1 VELPEAGREPK
12 NRKPKNVFINMGTT
26 RFWLFLFL
34 GQIAVLAILAWLGE
48 ARTPAPLRWLGIACI
63 VGIFLSAP
71 ALMIKTFVAGQR
83 RVGNAELSMVRGVQ
97 RNEVALI
104 VGSWV
109 LMGAALAMAWPTIKR
124 DIAAERQANATSAQV
139 SANPA
144 DVAAMSAPPPSPVPE
159 SASRVN
165 DPVVTPAAGSPERAA
180 ILDALR
186 TRLKTTSRFK
196 VDHMKLAGE
205 WAFVRATE
213 IVELDGNEQ
222 QETDL
227 TVAAL
232 LEKPKGSTTGWW
244 RIADYWTLPENDA
257 KPLADF
263 TRRVKQRIAAERLP
277 PALLPDDL

>member
-1 VELPEAGREPK
+1 MTV
-12 NRKPKNVFINMGTT
+12 GTT

-48 ARTPAPLRWLGIACI
+48 SRTTAPLRWLGIACI

-71 ALMIKTFVAGQR
+71 ALMIKSFVAGQQ
-83 RVGNAELSMVRGVQ
+83 RVGNGELSMVRGVQ

-104 VGSWV
+104 LGSWV
-109 LMGAALAMAWPTIKR
+109 LMAAALAMAWPTIKQ
-124 DIAAERQANATSAQV
+124 DIAAERQANAVAAEVSATSA
-139 SANPA
+139 
-144 DVAAMSAPPPSPVPE
+144 DIAAMSASPPSPVPE
-159 SASRVN
+159 SQSREN
-165 DPVVTPAAGSPERAA
+165 DAVMTPAVGSPERAA

-186 TRLKTTSRFK
+186 TRLKTKSRFK
-196 VDHMKLAGE
+196 VDHIRTAGE
-205 WAFVRATE
+205 WAFIRATE
-213 IVELDGNEQ
+213 TVQVEGDEQ

-244 RIADYWTLPENDA
+244 RIVDYWTLPENDE

-263 TRRVKQRIAAERLP
+263 TRRVKQRIAAGRLP
-277 PALLPDDL
+277 AALLPDDL

>member
-1 VELPEAGREPK
+1 MGKWKILAIVASPSIAT
-12 NRKPKNVFINMGTT
+12 MGTT

-48 ARTPAPLRWLGIACI
+48 ARTTAPLRWLGIVCI

-71 ALMIKTFVAGQR
+71 ALMIKSFVAGQR
-83 RVGNAELSMVRGVQ
+83 RIGNGERSMVRGVQ

-109 LMGAALAMAWPTIKR
+109 LMGAALAMAWPRIKQ
-124 DIAAERQANATSAQV
+124 DIAAERRANAMAAQV
-139 SANPA
+139 NASPA
-144 DVAAMSAPPPSPVPE
+144 DIAAMSAPAPSAVPE
-159 SASRVN
+159 SESRV
-165 DPVVTPAAGSPERAA
+165 DEPVVTPGAGSPERAA

-186 TRLKTTSRFK
+186 TRLKTKSRFK
-196 VDHMKLAGE
+196 VDHIRLAGE

-213 IVELDGNEQ
+213 VVELDGNEQ

-244 RIADYWTLPENDA
+244 RIADYWTLPENDER
-257 KPLADF
+257 PLADF

-277 PALLPDDL
+277 NALLPEDL

>member
-1 VELPEAGREPK
+1 
-12 NRKPKNVFINMGTT
+12 MGST

-34 GQIAVLAILAWLGE
+34 GQIVVLAILSWLGE
-48 ARTPAPLRWLGIACI
+48 ARTTVPLRWLGIACI

-71 ALMIKTFVAGQR
+71 AMMIKSFVSAQR
-83 RVGNAELSMVRGVQ
+83 RIGNGELSMVRGVQ

-104 VGSWV
+104 LGSWV
-109 LMGAALAMAWPTIKR
+109 LMGAALAMAWPTIKQ
-124 DIAAERQANATSAQV
+124 DIAAERQANTMAAQV
-139 SANPA
+139 NASPA
-144 DVAAMSAPPPSPVPE
+144 DIAAMSAPPPSSVPE
-159 SASRVN
+159 SESRVD
-165 DPVVTPAAGSPERAA
+165 DPVLTPAAGSPERAA

-186 TRLKTTSRFK
+186 TRLKIESRFK
-196 VDHMKLAGE
+196 VDHLKLAGE

-213 IVELDGNEQ
+213 IVELEGNEQ

-244 RIADYWTLPENDA
+244 RIADYWTLPENEE

-277 PALLPDDL
+277 AALLPDDL

>member
-1 VELPEAGREPK
+1 
-12 NRKPKNVFINMGTT
+12 MGTT
-26 RFWLFLFL
+26 RFWLILFL
-34 GQIAVLAILAWLGE
+34 GQIAVLAVLAALGE
-48 ARTPAPLRWLGIACI
+48 TRITAPLRWLGIACI

-71 ALMIKTFVAGQR
+71 ALMIKSFVAGQR
-83 RVGNAELSMVRGVQ
+83 RIGNGELSMVRGVQ

-104 VGSWV
+104 LGSWV
-109 LMGAALAMAWPTIKR
+109 LMGAALAMAWPTIRK
-124 DIAAERQANATSAQV
+124 DIADERRANAAAAAMAAT
-139 SANPA
+139 PA
-144 DVAAMSAPPPSPVPE
+144 DVAAMSAPPPSPVSHSE
-159 SASRVN
+159 SRVD

-186 TRLKTTSRFK
+186 TRLETSSRFR

-213 IVELDGNEQ
+213 IVELDGNER

-244 RIADYWTLPENDA
+244 RIADYWTLPDNEQR
-257 KPLADF
+257 PLADF
-263 TRRVKQRIAAERLP
+263 TRRVKQRVAAERLP
-277 PALLPDDL
+277 AALLPDDL

>member
-1 VELPEAGREPK
+1 
-12 NRKPKNVFINMGTT
+12 MGST

-48 ARTPAPLRWLGIACI
+48 GRTPAPLRWLGIACI

-83 RVGNAELSMVRGVQ
+83 RVGNADLAMVRGVQ

-109 LMGAALAMAWPTIKR
+109 MMGAALAMAWPTIKR
-124 DIAAERQANATSAQV
+124 DIAAERQANTVAAQSSAG
-139 SANPA
+139 PA
-144 DVAAMSAPPPSPVPE
+144 DISLDSTLRTPLGTAERGVIPSERGE
-159 SASRVN
+159 SRNLQSPDAGAQDR
-165 DPVVTPAAGSPERAA
+165 VVTPGPGSPERTA

-186 TRLKTTSRFK
+186 TRLKTKSKFR
-196 VDHMKLAGE
+196 VGHIRMAGE

-213 IVELDGNEQ
+213 VVELDGNEE

-227 TVAAL
+227 TVEAL
-232 LEKPKGSTTGWW
+232 LEKPKASTTGWW
-244 RIADYWTLPENDA
+244 RIADYWTLPENDQRPRA
-257 KPLADF
+257 AF
-263 TRRVKQRIAAERLP
+263 IGRVKQRIAAERLP
-277 PALLPDDL
+277 AALLPEDL

>member
-1 VELPEAGREPK
+1 
-12 NRKPKNVFINMGTT
+12 MGTT

-48 ARTPAPLRWLGIACI
+48 SRTSAPLRWLGIACL

-71 ALMIKTFVAGQR
+71 ALMIKSFVAGQR
-83 RVGNAELSMVRGVQ
+83 RIGNGELSMVRGVQ

-104 VGSWV
+104 LGSWV
-109 LMGAALAMAWPTIKR
+109 LIGAALAMAWPTIRK
-124 DIAAERQANATSAQV
+124 DIADERQANATA
-139 SANPA
+139 AAMAAATPA

-159 SASRVN
+159 SASRVD

-186 TRLKTTSRFK
+186 TRLKTKSRFK
-196 VDHMKLAGE
+196 VDHMRLAGE

-213 IVELDGNEQ
+213 IVELDGNER

-244 RIADYWTLPENDA
+244 RIADYWTLPENEER
-257 KPLADF
+257 PLADF
-263 TRRVKQRIAAERLP
+263 TRRVKQRVAAERLP
-277 PALLPDDL
+277 AALLPDDL

>member
-1 VELPEAGREPK
+1 
-12 NRKPKNVFINMGTT
+12 MGTT

-34 GQIAVLAILAWLGE
+34 GQIVVLAILAWLGE
-48 ARTPAPLRWLGIACI
+48 SRTTAPLRWLGIACI

-83 RVGNAELSMVRGVQ
+83 RVGNADLAMVRGVQ

-109 LMGAALAMAWPTIKR
+109 LMGAALAMAWPTIRR
-124 DIAAERQANATSAQV
+124 DIAAERQANASAAQV
-139 SANPA
+139 SASTA
-144 DVAAMSAPPPSPVPE
+144 DITAMSAPPPSPVPQSE
-159 SASRVN
+159 SRVD
-165 DPVVTPAAGSPERAA
+165 DPIVEPAAGSPERAA

-186 TRLKTTSRFK
+186 TRLKTKSRFR
-196 VDHMKLAGE
+196 VGHLAVAGE

-213 IVELDGNEQ
+213 VVELEGNEE

-244 RIADYWTLPENDA
+244 RIADYWTLPENDTR
-257 KPLADF
+257 PLAAF
-263 TRRVKQRIAAERLP
+263 TQRVRQRIAAERLP
-277 PALLPDDL
+277 RALVPDDLWETQ

>member
-1 VELPEAGREPK
+1 
-12 NRKPKNVFINMGTT
+12 MGTT

-34 GQIAVLAILAWLGE
+34 GQIAVLALLAWLGE
-48 ARTPAPLRWLGIACI
+48 SRTTTPLRWLGIACI

-71 ALMIKTFVAGQR
+71 ALMIKSFVAGQR
-83 RVGNAELSMVRGVQ
+83 RIGNGELSMVRGVQ

-109 LMGAALAMAWPTIKR
+109 MMGAALAMAWPTIKQ
-124 DIAAERQANATSAQV
+124 DIAAERQANAMAAQV
-139 SANPA
+139 GATPA
-144 DVAAMSAPPPSPVPE
+144 DIAAMSAPPPSPVPE
-159 SASRVN
+159 SESRVN
-165 DPVVTPAAGSPERAA
+165 DPVVTPASGSPERAA

-186 TRLKTTSRFK
+186 TRLKIKSKFR
-196 VDHMKLAGE
+196 VGHMQMAGE

-227 TVAAL
+227 TVMAL

-244 RIADYWTLPENDA
+244 RIADYWTLPENEQ

-277 PALLPDDL
+277 AALLPDDL

>member
-1 VELPEAGREPK
+1 
-12 NRKPKNVFINMGTT
+12 MGTT

-48 ARTPAPLRWLGIACI
+48 SRTTAPMRWLGVACI

-71 ALMIKTFVAGQR
+71 ALMIKSFVAGQR
-83 RVGNAELSMVRGVQ
+83 RIGNGELSMVRGVQ

-124 DIAAERQANATSAQV
+124 DIAAERMANAMAGQGGTT
-139 SANPA
+139 PA
-144 DVAAMSAPPPSPVPE
+144 DVATMSAPPPPRVPE
-159 SASRVN
+159 SESESRV
-165 DPVVTPAAGSPERAA
+165 DVPLLTPAAGSPERAA

-186 TRLKTTSRFK
+186 TRLKTRSRFK

-232 LEKPKGSTTGWW
+232 LELPKGSTTGWW
-244 RIADYWTLPENDA
+244 RIADYWTLPENDE
-257 KPLADF
+257 KPLAEF

-277 PALLPDDL
+277 TALLPDDL

>member
-1 VELPEAGREPK
+1 
-12 NRKPKNVFINMGTT
+12 MGTT

-48 ARTPAPLRWLGIACI
+48 SRTTAPLRWLGIACI

-71 ALMIKTFVAGQR
+71 ALMIKSFVAGQR
-83 RVGNAELSMVRGVQ
+83 RVGNGELSMVRAVQ

-109 LMGAALAMAWPTIKR
+109 LMGAALAMAWPTIKQ
-124 DIAAERQANATSAQV
+124 DIAAERQSNAMAAQV
-139 SANPA
+139 TASPA

-159 SASRVN
+159 SESRVD

-186 TRLKTTSRFK
+186 TRLKTKSKFS
-196 VDHMKLAGE
+196 VGHIAMAGE

-213 IVELDGNEQ
+213 VVELDGDEE

-244 RIADYWTLPENDA
+244 RIADYWTLPENDTR
-257 KPLADF
+257 PLAAF
-263 TRRVKQRIAAERLP
+263 TQRVQQRIAAERLP
-277 PALLPDDL
+277 RALLPDDLWETQ

>member
-1 VELPEAGREPK
+1 
-12 NRKPKNVFINMGTT
+12 MGTT

-48 ARTPAPLRWLGIACI
+48 SRTTAPLRWLGIACI

-71 ALMIKTFVAGQR
+71 ALMIKSFVAGQR
-83 RVGNAELSMVRGVQ
+83 RIGNGELSMVRGVQ
-97 RNEVALI
+97 RNEVVLI
-104 VGSWV
+104 LGSWV
-109 LMGAALAMAWPTIKR
+109 LMGAALAMAWPTIR
-124 DIAAERQANATSAQV
+124 QDIAAERQANAMMAQV
-139 SANPA
+139 SATPA
-144 DVAAMSAPPPSPVPE
+144 DIAAMSAPPPSPVPE
-159 SASRVN
+159 SASRVD
-165 DPVVTPAAGSPERAA
+165 DPVVTPGPGSPERAA

-186 TRLKTTSRFK
+186 TRLKVESKFQVGHIR
-196 VDHMKLAGE
+196 LAGE

-213 IVELDGNEQ
+213 VVELEGDEQ

-227 TVAAL
+227 TVVAL

-244 RIADYWTLPENDA
+244 RIVDYWTLPENDV

-277 PALLPDDL
+277 TALLPDDL

>member
-1 VELPEAGREPK
+1 
-12 NRKPKNVFINMGTT
+12 MGTT
-26 RFWLFLFL
+26 RFWLVLFL
-34 GQIAVLAILAWLGE
+34 GQIAILAVLAWLGE
-48 ARTPAPLRWLGIACI
+48 GRTPAPLRWLGIACI

-71 ALMIKTFVAGQR
+71 VLVVKSFVAGQR
-83 RVGNAELSMVRGVQ
+83 RVGNADLSMVRGVQ

-104 VGSWV
+104 VGAWV
-109 LMGAALAMAWPTIKR
+109 MMGAALAMAWPTIKR
-124 DIAAERQANATSAQV
+124 DIAADRRADAVGTPV
-139 SANPA
+139 SATA
-144 DVAAMSAPPPSPVPE
+144 AEIAAMSAPPPSPVPE
-159 SASRVN
+159 SESRAG

-186 TRLKTTSRFK
+186 TRLKTRSRFK
-196 VDHMKLAGE
+196 VDHLKLAGE

-277 PALLPDDL
+277 TALLPDDL

>member
-1 VELPEAGREPK
+1 
-12 NRKPKNVFINMGTT
+12 MGTT

-48 ARTPAPLRWLGIACI
+48 GRTPAPLRWLGIACI

-83 RVGNAELSMVRGVQ
+83 RVGNTDLAMVRGVQ
-97 RNEVALI
+97 RNEVALV
-104 VGSWV
+104 VGAWV
-109 LMGAALAMAWPTIKR
+109 LMGAALALAWPTIKR
-124 DIAAERQANATSAQV
+124 DIAAERQSDAT
-139 SANPA
+139 PA
-144 DVAAMSAPPPSPVPE
+144 AAGATPGDIAAVMAPPPSAMPE
-159 SASRVN
+159 SESRGD

-186 TRLKTTSRFK
+186 TRLKTKSRFK
-196 VDHMKLAGE
+196 VDHIRTSGG

-232 LEKPKGSTTGWW
+232 LELPKGSTTGWW
-244 RIADYWTLPENDA
+244 RIADYWTLPENDE
-257 KPLADF
+257 KPLAEF

-277 PALLPDDL
+277 TALLPDDL

>member
-1 VELPEAGREPK
+1 MPS
-12 NRKPKNVFINMGTT
+12 T

-34 GQIAVLAILAWLGE
+34 GQIAVLAFLAWLGE

-71 ALMIKTFVAGQR
+71 ALMIKSFVAGQR
-83 RVGNAELSMVRGVQ
+83 RIGNGELSMVRGVQ

-109 LMGAALAMAWPTIKR
+109 LMGAALAMAWPTIKQ
-124 DIAAERQANATSAQV
+124 DIAAERQADAVAPQV
-139 SANPA
+139 SATPA
-144 DVAAMSAPPPSPVPE
+144 DIAAMSAPPPSPVPE
-159 SASRVN
+159 SESRVN
-165 DPVVTPAAGSPERAA
+165 DSVITPTSGSPERAA

-186 TRLKTTSRFK
+186 TRLKTKNRFR
-196 VDHMKLAGE
+196 VGHLKLAGE

-213 IVELDGNEQ
+213 VVELEGNEQ

-227 TVAAL
+227 TVVAL

-244 RIADYWTLPENDA
+244 RIADYWTLPENDQ

-277 PALLPDDL
+277 AALLPDDL